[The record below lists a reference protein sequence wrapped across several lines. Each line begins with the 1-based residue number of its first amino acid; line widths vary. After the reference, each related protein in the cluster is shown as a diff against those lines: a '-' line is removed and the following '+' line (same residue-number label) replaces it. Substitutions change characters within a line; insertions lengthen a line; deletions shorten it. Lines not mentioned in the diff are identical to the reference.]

1 MNSLALPSSPRPP
14 RAVVFLL
21 ALILESGILAV
32 LAVWMRPSPLPT
44 PVITPPM
51 AVQLV
56 SWPQPSATPQ
66 PTPHPPALRT
76 TASIPRKPVPTPPKL
91 SPRPPREAKV
101 PVRTPHSAP
110 SALAVTAAPSTISRM
125 PAPVTSAAATPA
137 IPALPP
143 SPPAPAAE
151 TRPSIPAYAHNPAP
165 EYPQSAR
172 WDGEEGTVLLRV
184 LVNVSGLP
192 KKITV
197 VRSSGYTS
205 LDRAAEKAVRHWR
218 FTPGTRDGKPVAMQV
233 EVPIRFRLTDANL

>member
-137 IPALPP
+137 LPP

>member
-1 MNSLALPSSPRPP
+1 MSTLALPASPQPP

-21 ALILESGILAV
+21 ALMLEAGILAV
-32 LAVWMRPSPLPT
+32 LAVWMRASPPPT

-51 AVQLV
+51 VVQLV
-56 SWPQPSATPQ
+56 SWPQTSATPQ
-66 PTPHPPALRT
+66 PAPYPPAPRP
-76 TASIPRKPVPTPPKL
+76 TASIPQKPVPTPPKL
-91 SPRPPREAKV
+91 SPRPLREAKV
-101 PVRTPHSAP
+101 PVRARFSAP
-110 SALAVTAAPSTISRM
+110 GALAAPAAPSTISRT

-137 IPALPP
+137 MPALPP
-143 SPPAPAAE
+143 ATPAPAAE

-172 WDGEEGTVLLRV
+172 WDGEEGIVLLRV

-192 KKITV
+192 EKITV

-233 EVPIRFRLTDANL
+233 EVPIRFRLNDSN

>member
-1 MNSLALPSSPRPP
+1 MALPFSPQPP

-32 LAVWMRPSPLPT
+32 LAVWMRASPLPT

-66 PTPHPPALRT
+66 PAPKPPALQT
-76 TASIPRKPVPTPPKL
+76 TALIPRKSVPTPPKL
-91 SPRPPREAKV
+91 PPRPLREVKV
-101 PVRTPHSAP
+101 PVRTPLSAP
-110 SALAVTAAPSTISRM
+110 SALAAPAAPSTM
-125 PAPVTSAAATPA
+125 FLAPAPATPVA
-137 IPALPP
+137 VAPVVPTLPP

-165 EYPQSAR
+165 DYPQSAR

-192 KKITV
+192 EKITV
-197 VRSSGYTS
+197 ARSSGYTS
-205 LDRAAEKAVRHWR
+205 LDRAAEKAVQHWR

-233 EVPIRFRLTDANL
+233 KVPIRFRLTDANP